1 VTVPPAVKTPQS
13 MELRG
18 VVHALSEYKPQFA
31 DVVTA
36 PFESTFD
43 FDDRLLATFGDCVAG
58 LLDTF
63 GNVFTISAE
72 DGIGELVMTAKVVTD
87 KPVLSPLMQELPRL
101 FLIVFV
107 LNLPRDLFSESSVLT
122 LFP

>member
-1 VTVPPAVKTPQS
+1 

-36 PFESTFD
+36 PVDSTLD

-87 KPVLSPLMQELPRL
+87 KASPITTNARTTKV
-101 FLIVFV
+101 VFDSFRFE
-107 LNLPRDLFSESSVLT
+107 PT
-122 LFP
+122 T